1 MMRPSR
7 FVILVG
13 AKCLTCDPHGLGAR
27 TGTFFGKTYDL
38 PRWKRKPKCVN
49 CRTRM
54 TKLWEIKIP
63 AEET

>member
-1 MMRPSR
+1 MRSNR
-7 FVILVG
+7 FMILVG
-13 AKCLTCDPHGLGAR
+13 AKCLACDPHGLGAR

-63 AEET
+63 AEES